1 MSFNINEFR
10 QMFENLEKN
19 IDHSEQK
26 FDLLQDTF
34 YNLYNNFKY
43 TIKILINQPI
53 IKEALRQVPFDVLE
67 LLNHDMDFKN
77 LSQEIKKRIYY
88 FILFLY
94 YLKKMNLH
102 TSFINVEEPFQS
114 NINNIFISLDD
125 IDEIIKNNKSIQFD
139 LLVIE
144 ILIRTIVIS
153 FI

>member
-53 IKEALRQVPFDVLE
+53 IKEALRQVPFDILE